1 MSRIFSYLG
10 ILFVTYIFTYIFNVR
25 ENNILLLI
33 LAIMPIFD
41 GISFLY
47 FKWSTSAMLEIN
59 SDTIEKGQSVL
70 CTIKLSNRGILP
82 VPFID
87 YNLNANGKIKI
98 TDDIYERRSLGIRE
112 VYLKSEY
119 IVAAHIGLGEI
130 NLENIAIRS
139 LFGLF
144 KGNVKCIE
152 SNKRITIVPRIPN
165 IDGMDMITE
174 SSEASDDEDSSNAS
188 QGEPG
193 YDYKDYSAGDPL
205 CRVNWKLSS
214 KKNKLVIRRSL
225 AMVKCKKIIVLDSY
239 IPANDNSDDT
249 SDLLSEA
256 IIGLA
261 NELYFM
267 DYEVKV
273 FIKNGNSWQDKSI
286 INLSSIEELQI
297 HFSKYTF
304 SNDERRFQ
312 GLSIYDEEK
321 YDVILVTSNKDEGI
335 LNLLRSVEDNCNS
348 VEIISNNKTK
358 LMAEEIYI
366 KTDYELERL

>member
-225 AMVKCKKIIVLDSY
+225 AMIKCKKIIVLDSY

-273 FIKNGNSWQDKSI
+273 FIKNGNSWQDKRI

-304 SNDERRFQ
+304 TNDERRFQ